1 MRKTLAN
8 WLDGLR
14 QRLINQRARDALRF
28 ALQSAIAAA
37 ATYAAVL
44 PLGFDEAFM
53 AVVAAVFVV
62 QPSVAGTADRAWN
75 RIFAAALGSAIGL
88 GLMMIAPPDWGT
100 TLALGVAVLAV
111 NAVAAFQAD
120 WRYGTI
126 PAAALALGGQS
137 ETLEIALNRG
147 MALGLGVAIGLLVS
161 VVVFPESARGRAARI
176 LANAVRATSDRLSR
190 VLRRVQGETV
200 EDNTDPRRTYHQRID
215 EARGAADSLRGGAS
229 RSVLAAVDAVERLH
243 DSVQIIERA
252 VEGEDGPP
260 QGVSGETLERVG
272 ASATD
277 LMDALVDE
285 GADFDAAY
293 DAYEACIKAAN
304 DDVDQAGG
312 EGPRPSAFLFGLTE
326 LAAAAKAAGRALGDL
341 PELET
346 GLKGA
351 QALGAEVLPRP
362 RGL

>member
-1 MRKTLAN
+1 MKNMLAN
-8 WLDGLR
+8 WLDAIR

-28 ALQSAIAAA
+28 ALQSAVAAA
-37 ATYAAVL
+37 ATYGAVIA
-44 PLGFDEAFM
+44 LGFDEAFM

-100 TLALGVAVLAV
+100 TLALGLAVLAV

-137 ETLEIALNRG
+137 DTLEIAMNRG
-147 MALGLGVAIGLLVS
+147 MALGLGVAIGLAVS
-161 VVVFPESARGRAARI
+161 VILFPESARGRAARI

-190 VLRRVQGETV
+190 VLRRVQGEAV
-200 EDNTDPRRTYHQRID
+200 EENSDPRRTYHQRID
-215 EARGAADSLRGGAS
+215 EARGAADSLRGDAS
-229 RSVLAAVDAVERLH
+229 RSVLAAVEAVERLH

-252 VEGEDGPP
+252 VGDEDGPP
-260 QGVSGETLERVG
+260 QGVSDETLERVRSTAG
-272 ASATD
+272 E
-277 LMDALVDE
+277 LMTALVEKD
-285 GADFDAAY
+285 ADFDAAY
-293 DAYEACIKAAN
+293 DAYEACIEAAN
-304 DDVDQAGG
+304 TDVDQAGG
-312 EGPRPSAFLFGLTE
+312 DGPRPSAFLFGLTE
-326 LAAAAKAAGRALGDL
+326 LAAAAKQTARTLSEL

-351 QALGAEVLPRP
+351 RALGAEALPRP
-362 RGL
+362 R